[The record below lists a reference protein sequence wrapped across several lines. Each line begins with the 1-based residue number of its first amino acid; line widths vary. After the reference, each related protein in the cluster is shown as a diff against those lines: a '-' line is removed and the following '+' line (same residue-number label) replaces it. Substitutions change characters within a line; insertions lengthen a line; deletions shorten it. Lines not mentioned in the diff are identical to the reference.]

1 MNANRQKGE
10 NTMFLVL
17 REWVRWCKFG
27 SIYPGVNVYKRVL
40 SGIYEREKGAN
51 NFFNYKKTSYLL

>member
-1 MNANRQKGE
+1 
-10 NTMFLVL
+10 MFLVL